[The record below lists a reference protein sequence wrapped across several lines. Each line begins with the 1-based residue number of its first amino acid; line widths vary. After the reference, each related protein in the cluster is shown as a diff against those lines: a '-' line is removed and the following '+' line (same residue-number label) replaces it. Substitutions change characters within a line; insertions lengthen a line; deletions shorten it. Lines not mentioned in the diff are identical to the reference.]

1 MAIDWNLD
9 GFAVIS
15 FNLNQC
21 RHLFVFVFS
30 SNNNS
35 SGLVAVTENVLSSAK
50 LHRAPLL
57 KYQKIS
63 FMKIFNSRG
72 PSIDPCGTP
81 CPSLH

>member
-1 MAIDWNLD
+1 MAIAWNLD

-35 SGLVAVTENVLSSAK
+35 SVLVAVTKGGFSSAK
-50 LHRAPLL
+50 LHRAH
-57 KYQKIS
+57 Y
-63 FMKIFNSRG
+63 
-72 PSIDPCGTP
+72 
-81 CPSLH
+81 